1 MPRAERSNNL
11 TPSARSTAAT
21 CCEMPDCVAFSRSAA
36 RVNEPSSQAAMTAR
50 TWRSAMSAMRYP
62 SRKLI
67 PRSKIYYFGRADRKA
82 RILAEEQEHPRAR
95 CTGARC
101 TGRVHGNG
109 QLRHRWIRL
118 AATRQLG
125 SVEEI
130 PDRARARAHE
140 EARPRRRVVHVRR
153 ERALSHR
160 HAHAR
165 VESAQAGAAL
175 RAPLRR

>member
-62 SRKLI
+62 SRKLM
-67 PRSKIYYFGRADRKA
+67 PRSKIYYFGRVDRKA
-82 RILAEEQEHPRAR
+82 RILPKEQEHPRALGR
-95 CTGARC
+95 
-101 TGRVHGNG
+101 RVHGNG
-109 QLRHRWIRL
+109 QLRHRRLGL

-125 SVEEI
+125 PVEEI

-140 EARPRRRVVHVRR
+140 EARPRRAAVHVRR

-160 HAHAR
+160 HAH
-165 VESAQAGAAL
+165 
-175 RAPLRR
+175 